1 MKQFLITLSIFIFS
15 LCIICEIVIRILRLV
30 PDVPERY
37 INEYGIQ
44 RYKPNQSGYYTKA
57 KTKWEVNNYGWLG
70 THDVKKDS
78 TISIIGDSYIEN
90 IMNPIDCNQGR
101 ILKEY
106 LPDYG
111 FFEAGRS
118 GVSFIEA
125 MEISKV
131 LNIEIIPKLQLIY
144 LSTND
149 FYESISEIKRHTDML
164 QISLSKN
171 NILRAHLKSPGLKK
185 VLYNIK
191 FLYYLYL
198 KYPVF
203 VDNHNKG
210 EIKNSDTEIIKYD
223 DFMINELLKYC
234 SDNYE
239 LKKIIFVFHPRTD
252 VRIIETVKIY
262 GIKTIVLNDAND
274 ESWILGNHDGHW
286 SCYGHH
292 QVGQQ
297 VGMYL
302 YEYLK

>member
-1 MKQFLITLSIFIFS
+1 M
-15 LCIICEIVIRILRLV
+15 
-30 PDVPERY
+30 
-37 INEYGIQ
+37 
-44 RYKPNQSGYYTKA
+44 
-57 KTKWEVNNYGWLG
+57 
-70 THDVKKDS
+70 
-78 TISIIGDSYIEN
+78 
-90 IMNPIDCNQGR
+90 
-101 ILKEY
+101 
-106 LPDYG
+106 
-111 FFEAGRS
+111 
-118 GVSFIEA
+118 
-125 MEISKV
+125 
-131 LNIEIIPKLQLIY
+131 
-144 LSTND
+144 
-149 FYESISEIKRHTDML
+149 
-164 QISLSKN
+164 
-171 NILRAHLKSPGLKK
+171 
-185 VLYNIK
+185 
-191 FLYYLYL
+191 
-198 KYPVF
+198 
-203 VDNHNKG
+203 DNHNKG